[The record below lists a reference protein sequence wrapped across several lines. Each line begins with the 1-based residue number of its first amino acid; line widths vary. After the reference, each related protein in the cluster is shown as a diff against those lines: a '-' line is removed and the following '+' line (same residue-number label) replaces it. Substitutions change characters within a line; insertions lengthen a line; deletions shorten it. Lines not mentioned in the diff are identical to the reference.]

1 MLTIKLTAS
10 TTSDF
15 CFFSPIPGAA
25 LLAQF
30 IRPLYK
36 CPVGVSNWV
45 QTKAS
50 SCSNTFISSFLDF
63 DERRKSSSFR
73 PSSLDRILIQSDFS
87 AKRFCT
93 IESSLYPLGSYRKR
107 VFILLISRSLDL
119 FQIVEYGFDSIVYN
133 QETFLAQ
140 SRRISFAP
148 SELLVPQIPN
158 TIHPVISSSQ

>member
-73 PSSLDRILIQSDFS
+73 PSSLDRILIQSNFS

-107 VFILLISRSLDL
+107 AFILSIPSFEIARFISNCRNILGPESTHFICTIGATSSTNSQNNPSCDL
-119 FQIVEYGFDSIVYN
+119 EL
-133 QETFLAQ
+133 T
-140 SRRISFAP
+140 RIGC
-148 SELLVPQIPN
+148 QKRD
-158 TIHPVISSSQ
+158 